1 MRAVVR
7 DMRSNSG
14 NPDGCRG
21 VQGIWIFCTASG
33 RSRRI
38 QPAAYPGRGCCGAV
52 AEWFVPSGRTS
63 KNITYCCVDGDTSR
77 GNVTRNVGKSVSI
90 EIELIDSEFSCI
102 AVPACIQRH
111 LFANVCRANQLPM
124 EVGAQGK
131 VIEFIGV
138 VSRLLPHAEAEIAG
152 GGRTVKS

>member
-1 MRAVVR
+1 M
-7 DMRSNSG
+7 
-14 NPDGCRG
+14 
-21 VQGIWIFCTASG
+21 WIFCTASG

-52 AEWFVPSGRTS
+52 AEWFAPSGRTS

-138 VSRLLPHAEAEIAG
+138 ISRLLPHAEAEIAG
-152 GGRTVKS
+152 GGRAVKS